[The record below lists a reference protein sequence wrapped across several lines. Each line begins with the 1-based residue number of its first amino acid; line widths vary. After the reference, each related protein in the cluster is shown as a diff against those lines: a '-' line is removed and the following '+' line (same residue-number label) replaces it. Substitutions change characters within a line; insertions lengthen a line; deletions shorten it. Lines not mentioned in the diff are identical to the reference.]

1 VVKLSVLRKEK
12 VDDQPK
18 RRSVITSEK
27 EAGSR
32 IKSGMTIALGG
43 FSVANHPMPI
53 VRQLVKTGVK
63 HLKVVG
69 AATAGLDIDLLI
81 AAGCVDKLIAPYVGG
96 ESYAPI
102 GHGFRLAVENGDLE
116 LWECSEFIL
125 YARLQAQA
133 MGLGFMPCR
142 CGLGSSVPDL
152 NPELKEFKDPIHGET
167 YLAVP
172 ALEID
177 WAILHVGIA
186 DQYGN
191 GQHLGSCFGDRL
203 MAQAA
208 NRVMLVTEKIVPN
221 AIIRSDPYRTS
232 VPYADVVVE
241 APFAS
246 HPFAAHAYYAE
257 DARVIGEYV
266 SATEARRKGDGAPFS
281 AFLAKY
287 IFGPRD
293 HNQYL
298 QLIGSERLADLQQV
312 YAEFPG
318 YIFME

>member
-1 VVKLSVLRKEK
+1 
-12 VDDQPK
+12 
-18 RRSVITSEK
+18 
-27 EAGSR
+27 
-32 IKSGMTIALGG
+32 MTIALGG
-43 FSVANHPMPI
+43 FSVTNHPMPV
-53 VRQLVKTGVK
+53 VRRLIKTGVK
-63 HLKVVG
+63 GLTVVG

-81 AAGCVDKLIAPYVGG
+81 ASGCVEKLIAPYVGG
-96 ESYAPI
+96 ETYAPI
-102 GHGFRLAVENGDLE
+102 GHGFRMAVEKGDLE

-133 MGLGFMPCR
+133 MGLGFMACR
-142 CGLGSSVPDL
+142 SGLGSSVPDL

-208 NRVMLVTEKIVPN
+208 NRVMLVTEQIVPN
-221 AIIRSDPYRTS
+221 SVIRSNPYRTS

-246 HPFAAHAYYAE
+246 HPFAAHACYAE
-257 DARVIGEYV
+257 DAPLIAEYV
-266 SATEARRKGDGAPFS
+266 SVTEALRKGEGAPFR
-281 AFLAKY
+281 AYLAKY
-287 IFGPRD
+287 IHGPRD
-293 HNQYL
+293 HQEYL
-298 QLIGSERLADLQQV
+298 QLIGSARLAELQKV
-312 YAEFPG
+312 YADLPG
-318 YIFME
+318 YHPVQ

>member
-1 VVKLSVLRKEK
+1 M
-12 VDDQPK
+12 DDRPK
-18 RRSVITSEK
+18 RKSVIASEE
-27 EAGSR
+27 EAVSR
-32 IKSGMTIALGG
+32 IKSGMTIAIGG
-43 FSVANHPMPI
+43 FSVTNHPMPI
-53 VRQLVKTGVK
+53 VRQIIRKGIK
-63 HLKVVG
+63 HLTVVG

-102 GHGFRLAVENGDLE
+102 GHGFRYAVEHGEIE

-133 MGLGFMPCR
+133 MGQGFMACR

-177 WAILHVGIA
+177 WAIIHVGIA

-208 NRVMLVTEKIVPN
+208 NRVIMVTEQVVPN
-221 AIIRSDPYRTS
+221 SVIRRNPYRTS

-241 APFAS
+241 ARFAS
-246 HPFAAHAYYAE
+246 HPFAAHGCYAE
-257 DARVIGEYV
+257 DASLIEEYV
-266 SATEARRKGDGAPFS
+266 AATAVLRQGNRAPFN
-281 AFLAKY
+281 AYLEKY
-287 IFGPRD
+287 VYGPRD
-293 HNQYL
+293 HNEYL
-298 QLIGSERLADLQQV
+298 QLIGLRRLFALQKAYADL
-312 YAEFPG
+312 PG
-318 YIFME
+318 YHSLD